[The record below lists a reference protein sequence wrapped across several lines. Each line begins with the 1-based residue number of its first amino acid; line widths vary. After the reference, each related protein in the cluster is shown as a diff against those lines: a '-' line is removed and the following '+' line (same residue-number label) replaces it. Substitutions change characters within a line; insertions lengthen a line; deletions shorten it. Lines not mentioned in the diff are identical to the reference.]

1 MTVKAHSGWRRMI
14 AGAAVLGLVFQAAL
28 SAFMM
33 PMSPARAAM
42 AASRGAGFPVCTPL
56 GFKWLP
62 PRTDGGGQDEQPAGR
77 EDCAI
82 CAALA
87 ASAFASLPVVHPV
100 PALELQTPRTV
111 PSRAGHCQPGATVLT
126 HHNRGPPRFA

>member
-1 MTVKAHSGWRRMI
+1 MTVRAHSGWRRMI
-14 AGAAVLGLVFQAAL
+14 AAAAVLGLVFQAAL

-33 PMSPARAAM
+33 PMPPARAAM
-42 AASRGAGFPVCTPL
+42 AASRAAGFPVCTPL

-62 PRTDGGGQDEQPAGR
+62 PRTGGGQDEQPAGR

-82 CAALA
+82 CAVLA

-100 PALELQTPRTV
+100 PAPELQTPRIV
-111 PSRAGHCQPGATVLT
+111 PSRAGQCQPGATVLP